1 MVDVIKQKI
10 CSPRRTGLWSGIMP
24 LQQIYPSGYCCVV
37 TVKNV
42 FNIPELLTRF
52 STSEGCRTKGQILE
66 GE

>member
-1 MVDVIKQKI
+1 MLSNKKI
-10 CSPRRTGLWSGIMP
+10 VVQSVQVYGLAMP

-37 TVKNV
+37 TVKDV
-42 FNIPELLTRF
+42 FNIPELLTIF